1 MLELGFILER
11 IYQEIKTLSATATAS
26 YANSP
31 VQLQEQAQSQPTAAP
46 IAQSEVILPTP
57 SKDRSTFANQKRG
70 GLFKSLSSSNVLL
83 TKRFA
88 AMADD
93 RQDMEQENPPK
104 KLKIAFSTAGVDALP
119 PFGAGTSLVQPQKS
133 TSWNSGTNS
142 QDADMEKMSNGPNSN
157 LLKRFQ
163 SAITTNAFGLQIKKA
178 CAPAL
183 VPGVTIEEDEPSGN
197 DKNVIKKLVAQEF
210 HFGIS
215 SSNKCKMSATTPNE
229 NTFSTSV
236 SIPSITVQDHHENI
250 EKESKTAPAADLLGL
265 LKSSKPSPVAK
276 LNSPRPGT
284 LQSPLPPS
292 KNWRIFKPIATP
304 LKKVVENAMKPA
316 IPKQRADT
324 FIAPHMFVNHRTLKR
339 AASLTL
345 PLPSNYQDFLT
356 KEEERQFADIIR
368 SQDPYAVPDEGEKV
382 ASANDEIETTMDD
395 SGVFT
400 DTKNCLKPVVAAE
413 PAMKDHGGVVVEPIP
428 SSVARLSGKPRAR
441 KNSIPQRLPLSEDYS
456 TVDIGS
462 SSSSSAG
469 EEEDDEEA
477 DMEVEEVRPKR
488 KQANPTRK
496 STAPP
501 KRAAKTSAKA
511 AKPSAKSESASTS
524 IASGW
529 DSKSNSK
536 ASVRG
541 GNQNYRAFNLKP
553 KKGGGSRSNQS
564 SSKFGKN
571 KFKKTKRLS
580 SYNYKASD
588 MQYLLAGYEDE
599 SNAAGQS
606 DDVVVDGGTLK
617 VVDPSS
623 FIIPK
628 SGAGIAAELEKDRP
642 LCANEEADE
651 ESVVC
656 VISDHYD
663 PCQEK
668 VEINLLEA
676 LKSLTGHTSF
686 RDGNLLSIL

>member
-31 VQLQEQAQSQPTAAP
+31 VQDILLQEQAQSQPIAATL
-46 IAQSEVILPTP
+46 ALSEVILPTP

-93 RQDMEQENPPK
+93 RQEMEQENPPK

-133 TSWNSGTNS
+133 TSWNSGTKS
-142 QDADMEKMSNGPNSN
+142 QDVDIEKMSNGANSN

-178 CAPAL
+178 CSPAL

-215 SSNKCKMSATTPNE
+215 SNKSKMSATSPND
-229 NTFSTSV
+229 SYV

-250 EKESKTAPAADLLGL
+250 QKERKTASAADLGL

-276 LNSPRPGT
+276 LKSPRPGT

-316 IPKQRADT
+316 ISKQRADT

-368 SQDPYAVPDEGEKV
+368 SQDPNAVPDEGEKV
-382 ASANDEIETTMDD
+382 SSANDVIETIMDD
-395 SGVFT
+395 EVMFT
-400 DTKNCLKPVVAAE
+400 DTKNCLKPVVTAK
-413 PAMKDHGGVVVEPIP
+413 PTMKDHGSAVVESIP
-428 SSVARLSGKPRAR
+428 SSVARLSAKPRAR
-441 KNSIPQRLPLSEDYS
+441 KGSVPPRSPLSEDYG

-462 SSSSSAG
+462 SSNSSAG
-469 EEEDDEEA
+469 EEDDE
-477 DMEVEEVRPKR
+477 EVEEVRPKR

-496 STAPP
+496 STASP
-501 KRAAKTSAKA
+501 KRATKTSAKS
-511 AKPSAKSESASTS
+511 AKPSTKSESAATS

-529 DSKSNSK
+529 NSKSNSK

-571 KFKKTKRLS
+571 KFKKTKKLS

-588 MQYLLAGYEDE
+588 MQYLLAGYEEE

-606 DDVVVDGGTLK
+606 DDVVVDGGTLR

-628 SGAGIAAELEKDRP
+628 SGAGVAAEQEKDLP
-642 LCANEEADE
+642 LCANEDAEG

-656 VISDHYD
+656 AISDQYE

-676 LKSLTGHTSF
+676 LKILTGHTSF
-686 RDGNLLSIL
+686 RDGNLHSIL